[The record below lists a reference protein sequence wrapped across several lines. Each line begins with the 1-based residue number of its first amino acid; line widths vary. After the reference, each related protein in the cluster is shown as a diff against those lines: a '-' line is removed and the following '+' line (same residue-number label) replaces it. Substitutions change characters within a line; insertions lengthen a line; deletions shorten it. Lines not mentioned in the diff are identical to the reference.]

1 MNMLLALAL
10 SIGVLIAV
18 WTYIALGPAA
28 LPVWAGIIA
37 WGCFFAAGGKT
48 DGLLKTL
55 ASTLSGVFWAFVA
68 LYAGEQR
75 SRPATSLRFRSWSAL
90 VAAAMVL
97 QSKVAVLSFIPGAFL
112 GAATA
117 VSVVVGAGGTYPKAI
132 GALVAGAVFGYVSEL
147 LAGCAQRSLA
157 QDGTRNRVILCRT
170 REGRG
175 RGPRPFRHPRPRIT
189 LTR

>member
-1 MNMLLALAL
+1 MNMLVALAI

-55 ASTLSGVFWAFVA
+55 ASTLSGVFWAYVA
-68 LYAGEQR
+68 LTVANSVAPGNLG
-75 SRPATSLRFRSWSAL
+75 ALSAMVGV

-97 QSKVAVLSFIPGAFL
+97 QSKISILAFIPGAFL

-117 VSVVVGAGGTYPKAI
+117 VSVVVGASGTYPKAI
-132 GALVAGAVFGYVSEL
+132 GALVAGAVFGYLSEL
-147 LAGCAQRSLA
+147 LAGALSGARKAATQA
-157 QDGTRNRVILCRT
+157 A
-170 REGRG
+170 
-175 RGPRPFRHPRPRIT
+175 
-189 LTR
+189 